1 MPKVNSIQIAPS
13 KGKREAVESVLAIA
27 AHGIE
32 GDYHSGNEDAQ
43 QVTLITT
50 EAIESFNQE
59 TLNAFKGSDLGR
71 NIVTSGVDL
80 ALLIGKKFQIGQVTL
95 EGMEHCQPCAT
106 LGARLAHYRLTASEV
121 VKGFKD
127 LGGIRA
133 RVVEGGVMRTGD
145 TLELVLS

>member
-1 MPKVNSIQIAPS
+1 M
-13 KGKREAVESVLAIA
+13 
-27 AHGIE
+27 
-32 GDYHSGNEDAQ
+32 
-43 QVTLITT
+43 
-50 EAIESFNQE
+50 
-59 TLNAFKGSDLGR
+59 
-71 NIVTSGVDL
+71 TSGVDL

-145 TLELVLS
+145 RLEIVCF

>member
-1 MPKVNSIQIAPS
+1 MSEVNSIQIAPS

-80 ALLIGKKFQIGQVTL
+80 ALLIGKKFQIGQGPFQKSQDRVNSS
-95 EGMEHCQPCAT
+95 
-106 LGARLAHYRLTASEV
+106 LTAGTNPHRSY
-121 VKGFKD
+121 
-127 LGGIRA
+127 
-133 RVVEGGVMRTGD
+133 
-145 TLELVLS
+145 